1 MHMKIFIQL
10 FQEHSKYSKN
20 YTTTIFVIDT
30 KGQTQD
36 EIVQQ
41 GNVFHDTHYS
51 LIPRLCTSL
60 SLHPSSFTYE

>member
-1 MHMKIFIQL
+1 MLDELVTFSKISWNFWIL
-10 FQEHSKYSKN
+10 NS
-20 YTTTIFVIDT
+20 TTTIFVIDT

>member
-1 MHMKIFIQL
+1 MKIFIQL

>member
-1 MHMKIFIQL
+1 MKIFIQL

-51 LIPRLCTSL
+51 LIPRRCTSL